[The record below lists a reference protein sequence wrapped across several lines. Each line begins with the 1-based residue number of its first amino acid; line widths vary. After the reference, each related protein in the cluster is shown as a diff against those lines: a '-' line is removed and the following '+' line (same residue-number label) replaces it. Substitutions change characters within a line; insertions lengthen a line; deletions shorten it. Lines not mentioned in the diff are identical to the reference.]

1 MSSDKPDKREAQKKN
16 REKAIQKAK
25 TTKTIKWIVIIVVIA
40 AVLGLIGWAVAS
52 NIVVDTKA
60 VEDFSQGLN
69 EDGTIAGIKATDYV
83 DICDYNNISISRSEY
98 EISEEDWNSYVENIL
113 AAYPDNSTDTS
124 IKIKEGDTINL
135 DYVGSIDGVEF
146 QGGSTGGMGTSLT
159 IGSHAYIDGFEDA
172 IIGHNV
178 GENFDI
184 TVTFPEDY
192 GKDELNGKD
201 AVFNITVNSV
211 QVPSK
216 FNDDFVK
223 AHYSDVAST
232 TEEYKQYYIDSRFN
246 ESLQQYLTNYIRE
259 NSTVKNYPKDY
270 LKTVKGQIKNNDMQ
284 TYEQYKTYGGEVAV
298 GTFENFT
305 GLSKK
310 EYEASITNTAQ
321 NTIDDNLKFQAI
333 YEDAGLT
340 VTQDD
345 VNEMLD
351 AYGLDSN
358 YYSVY
363 EETYGKPYYDIL
375 NNSGTTYAILFF
387 LIVPDI

>member
-1 MSSDKPDKREAQKKN
+1 MSSDKREAQKKN
-16 REKAIQKAK
+16 REKAIQKAR
-25 TTKTIKWIVIIVVIA
+25 TTKTVKWIVVAVVGLTL
-40 AVLGLIGWAVAS
+40 LGIIGWAVAS

-124 IKIKEGDTINL
+124 VKIKEGDTINL

-159 IGSHAYIDGFEDA
+159 IGSHSYIDGFEDA

-184 TVTFPEDY
+184 TVTFPENY
-192 GKDELNGKD
+192 GKDELNGKE

-232 TEEYKQYYIDSRFN
+232 TEEYKQYYKDSEFDDN
-246 ESLQQYLTNYIRE
+246 LKQYLTTYVRD
-259 NSTVKNYPKDY
+259 NSIVKDYPKAY
-270 LKTVKGQIKNNDMQ
+270 LKTVKGQIKNNDLK
-284 TYEQYKTYGGEVAV
+284 TYEQYKSYGGETAI
-298 GTFENFT
+298 GKFEDFT

-310 EYEASITNTAQ
+310 EYEASITTKAQ

-340 VTQDD
+340 VTEDD
-345 VNEMLD
+345 VKEMLD
-351 AYGLDSN
+351 AYGLDST
-358 YYSVY
+358 YYSSY
-363 EETYGKPYYDIL
+363 EETYGKPYLYQ
-375 NNSGTTYAILFF
+375 TAMTYVVLKH
-387 LIVPDI
+387 LQSNVNVTE

>member
-1 MSSDKPDKREAQKKN
+1 MSNDKREAQKKN
-16 REKAIQKAK
+16 REKAIRKAK
-25 TTKTIKWIVIIVVIA
+25 TVKSIKGIVIACMIL
-40 AVLGLIGWAVAS
+40 AVLGVIGWAVAS
-52 NIVVDTKA
+52 SIVVDTKA
-60 VEDFSQGLN
+60 VENFSEGLN
-69 EDGTIAGIKATDYV
+69 NDGTIAGIKASDYV
-83 DICDYNNISISRSEY
+83 EMCDYKNITVSRSDLD
-98 EISEEDWNSYVENIL
+98 ITEEEWNSYVENIL

-124 IKIKEGDTINL
+124 LKIKDGDTINL

-159 IGSHAYIDGFEDA
+159 IGSHSYIDGFEDA

-211 QVPSK
+211 QVPST

-246 ESLQQYLTNYIRE
+246 ESLQQYLTSYIRE

-270 LKTVKGQIKNNDMQ
+270 LKTVQGQIKNNDLQ
-284 TYEQYKTYGGEVAV
+284 TYEQYKTYGGEVTV

-340 VTQDD
+340 VTQED
-345 VNEMLD
+345 VYAMLD
-351 AYGLDSN
+351 AYGLDSQ

-363 EETYGKPYYDIL
+363 EQTYGKPYLYQ
-375 NNSGTTYAILFF
+375 TAMTYVVLKH
-387 LIVPDI
+387 LQSNVNVTE

>member
-25 TTKTIKWIVIIVVIA
+25 TTKTIKWIVIIVVVL

-83 DICDYNNISISRSEY
+83 DICDYNNISISRSDY

-211 QVPSK
+211 QIPSK

-223 AHYSDVAST
+223 AHYSDVASN
-232 TEEYKQYYIDSRFN
+232 TEEYKQYYIDSRFD
-246 ESLQQYLTNYIRE
+246 ESLQQYLTKYIRE
-259 NSTVKNYPKDY
+259 NSTVKDYPKDY
-270 LKTVKGQIKNNDMQ
+270 LKTVKGQIKNNDLQ
-284 TYEQYKTYGGEVAV
+284 TYEQYKTYGGEVTV
-298 GTFENFT
+298 GTFESFT

-363 EETYGKPYYDIL
+363 EETYGKPYLYQ
-375 NNSGTTYAILFF
+375 TAMTYVVLKH
-387 LIVPDI
+387 LQDNVTVTE

>member
-1 MSSDKPDKREAQKKN
+1 MASS
-16 REKAIQKAK
+16 
-25 TTKTIKWIVIIVVIA
+25 
-40 AVLGLIGWAVAS
+40 
-52 NIVVDTKA
+52 IVVDTKA
-60 VEDFSQGLN
+60 VENFSEGLN
-69 EDGTIAGIKATDYV
+69 DDGTIAGIKALDYV
-83 DICDYNNISISRSEY
+83 DMCDYKNITVSRSDMD
-98 EISEEDWNSYVENIL
+98 ITEEDWNSYVENIL

-184 TVTFPEDY
+184 PVTFPENY
-192 GKDELNGKD
+192 GKDELNGKE

-232 TEEYKQYYIDSRFN
+232 TEEYKQYYKDSEFDDN
-246 ESLQQYLTNYIRE
+246 LKQYLTTYVRD
-259 NSTVKNYPKDY
+259 NSIVKDYPKAY
-270 LKTVKGQIKNNDMQ
+270 LKTVKGQIKNNDLK
-284 TYEQYKTYGGEVAV
+284 TYEQYKSYGGETAI
-298 GTFENFT
+298 GKFEDFT

-310 EYEASITNTAQ
+310 EYEASITTKAQ

-340 VTQDD
+340 VTEDD
-345 VNEMLD
+345 VKEMLD
-351 AYGLDSN
+351 AYGLDST
-358 YYSVY
+358 YYSSY
-363 EETYGKPYYDIL
+363 EETYGKPYLYQTAMSYVVL
-375 NNSGTTYAILFF
+375 KHLQSNVTVNE
-387 LIVPDI
+387 

>member
-1 MSSDKPDKREAQKKN
+1 MSSDKREAQKKN

-25 TTKTIKWIVIIVVIA
+25 TTKTVKWIVVAVVGLTL
-40 AVLGLIGWAVAS
+40 LGIIGWAVAS

-83 DICDYNNISISRSEY
+83 DICDYNNISISRSDY

-124 IKIKEGDTINL
+124 VKIKEGDTINL

-184 TVTFPEDY
+184 TVTFPENY

-232 TEEYKQYYIDSRFN
+232 TEEYKQYYKDSEFDDN
-246 ESLQQYLTNYIRE
+246 LKQYLTTYVRD
-259 NSTVKNYPKDY
+259 NSIVKDYPKAY
-270 LKTVKGQIKNNDMQ
+270 LKTVKGQIKNNDLK
-284 TYEQYKTYGGEVAV
+284 TYEQYKSYGGETAI
-298 GTFENFT
+298 GKFEDFT

-310 EYEASITNTAQ
+310 EYEASITTKAQ

-340 VTQDD
+340 VTEDD
-345 VNEMLD
+345 VKEMLD
-351 AYGLDSN
+351 AYGLDST
-358 YYSVY
+358 YYSSY
-363 EETYGKPYYDIL
+363 EETYGKPYLYQ
-375 NNSGTTYAILFF
+375 TAMTYVVLKH
-387 LIVPDI
+387 LQSNVNVTE

>member
-1 MSSDKPDKREAQKKN
+1 MSSDKREAQKKN

-25 TTKTIKWIVIIVVIA
+25 TEKTVKWIVVAVVGLTL
-40 AVLGLIGWAVAS
+40 LGIIGWAVAS

-83 DICDYNNISISRSEY
+83 DLCDYNNISISRSEH

-113 AAYPDNSTDTS
+113 AAYPDNCTDTS
-124 IKIKEGDTINL
+124 VKIKEGDTINL

-211 QVPSK
+211 QVPST

-246 ESLQQYLTNYIRE
+246 ESLQQYLTSYIRE

-270 LKTVKGQIKNNDMQ
+270 LKTVKGQIKNNDLQ

-363 EETYGKPYYDIL
+363 EETYGKPYLYQ
-375 NNSGTTYAILFF
+375 TAMTYVVLKH
-387 LIVPDI
+387 LQSNVNVTE

>member
-1 MSSDKPDKREAQKKN
+1 MSSEKREAQKKN

-25 TTKTIKWIVIIVVIA
+25 TVKTVKWIVIAVVSLT
-40 AVLGLIGWAVAS
+40 VLGIIGWAVAS
-52 NIVVDTKA
+52 SIVVDTKA
-60 VEDFSQGLN
+60 VENFSEGLN
-69 EDGTIAGIKATDYV
+69 DDGTVAGIKATDYV
-83 DICDYNNISISRSEY
+83 ELCDYKNISVSRSEMD
-98 EISEEDWNSYVENIL
+98 ITEEDWNSYVENIL

-184 TVTFPEDY
+184 NVTFPENY
-192 GKDELNGKD
+192 GKEELNGKD

-211 QVPSK
+211 EVPSE
-216 FNDDFVK
+216 FNDDFIK
-223 AHYSDVAST
+223 AHYSDVASN
-232 TEEYKQYYIDSRFN
+232 TEEYKQYYMDSMFDD
-246 ESLQQYLTNYIRE
+246 SLKQYLTTYVRN
-259 NSTVKNYPKDY
+259 NSTVKDYPKAY
-270 LKTVKGQIKNNDMQ
+270 LKTVKGQIKNNDLQ
-284 TYEQYKTYGGEVAV
+284 TYEQYKAYGGEGAI
-298 GTFENFT
+298 GKFEDFT

-310 EYEASITNTAQ
+310 EYEASITTKAQ

-333 YEDAGLT
+333 FEDAGLT

-351 AYGLDSN
+351 AYGLDSA

-363 EETYGKPYYDIL
+363 EETYGKPYLYQTAMSYAVLKYLQSI
-375 NNSGTTYAILFF
+375 TT
-387 LIVPDI
+387 VNE

>member
-1 MSSDKPDKREAQKKN
+1 MSSDKREAQKKN
-16 REKAIQKAK
+16 RERAIQKAK
-25 TTKTIKWIVIIVVIA
+25 TEKTVKWIVVAVVGLTL
-40 AVLGLIGWAVAS
+40 LGIIGWAVAS

-124 IKIKEGDTINL
+124 VKIKEGDTINL

-184 TVTFPEDY
+184 TVTFPENY

-232 TEEYKQYYIDSRFN
+232 TEEYKQYYKDSEFDDN
-246 ESLQQYLTNYIRE
+246 LKQYLTTYVRD
-259 NSTVKNYPKDY
+259 NSIVKDYPKAY
-270 LKTVKGQIKNNDMQ
+270 LKTVKGQIKNNDLK
-284 TYEQYKTYGGEVAV
+284 TYEQYKSYGGETAI
-298 GTFENFT
+298 GKFEDFT

-310 EYEASITNTAQ
+310 EYEASITTKAQ

-340 VTQDD
+340 VTEDD
-345 VNEMLD
+345 VKEMLD
-351 AYGLDSN
+351 AYGLDST
-358 YYSVY
+358 YYSSY
-363 EETYGKPYYDIL
+363 EETYGKPYLYQTAMSYVVL
-375 NNSGTTYAILFF
+375 KHLQSNVTVNE
-387 LIVPDI
+387 

>member
-1 MSSDKPDKREAQKKN
+1 MSSDKREAQKKN

-25 TTKTIKWIVIIVVIA
+25 TVKTVKWIVIIVVA
-40 AVLGLIGWAVAS
+40 LTVLGIIGWAVAS
-52 NIVVDTKA
+52 SIVVDTKA
-60 VEDFSQGLN
+60 VENFSEGLN
-69 EDGTIAGIKATDYV
+69 DDGTIAGIKALDYV
-83 DICDYNNISISRSEY
+83 EMCDYKNITVSRSDMD
-98 EISEEDWNSYVENIL
+98 ITEEDWNSYVENIL

-184 TVTFPEDY
+184 HVTFPENY
-192 GKDELNGKD
+192 GKDELNGKE

-211 QVPSK
+211 QVPST

-232 TEEYKQYYIDSRFN
+232 TEEYKQYYKDSQFDDN
-246 ESLQQYLTNYIRE
+246 LKQYLTTYVRD
-259 NSTVKNYPKDY
+259 NSIVKDYPKAY
-270 LKTVKGQIKNNDMQ
+270 LKTVKGQIKNNDLK
-284 TYEQYKTYGGEVAV
+284 TYEQYKSYGGETAI
-298 GTFENFT
+298 GKFEDFT

-310 EYEASITNTAQ
+310 EYEASITTKAQ
-321 NTIDDNLKFQAI
+321 NTIADNLKFQAI

-340 VTQDD
+340 VTEDD
-345 VNEMLD
+345 VKEMLD
-351 AYGLDSN
+351 AYGLDST
-358 YYSVY
+358 YYSSY
-363 EETYGKPYYDIL
+363 EETYGKPYLYQTAMSYVVL
-375 NNSGTTYAILFF
+375 KHLQSNVTVNE
-387 LIVPDI
+387 